1 MTMRPA
7 ASPPMVTSKKT
18 LCVTFAPDTVAASV
32 AISTDLIG
40 SMIATSPSS
49 VLGVPTFRPP
59 PARGPGV
66 ACSRSPAA
74 PRPAGLAGAR
84 QLCFKNGYHVIC
96 PSRRALYIGAAWRRA
111 ARSGRRCAE
120 IRPTE
125 RPDSPSESPGPA
137 AARRRVRITVSATHG
152 TPLARLAASRRRRVS
167 GRPEGRGASAR

>member
-59 PARGPGV
+59 PPARLAWRV
-66 ACSRSPAA
+66 QEDPAA
-74 PRPAGLAGAR
+74 PRRAGWPGRRLAR
-84 QLCFKNGYHVIC
+84 QLCFKNGYHAIC
-96 PSRRALYIGAAWRRA
+96 PK
-111 ARSGRRCAE
+111 
-120 IRPTE
+120 
-125 RPDSPSESPGPA
+125 
-137 AARRRVRITVSATHG
+137 
-152 TPLARLAASRRRRVS
+152 
-167 GRPEGRGASAR
+167 